1 MAVFVHSVRQVAF
14 LNTQTL
20 KMLAGA
26 LVQAYYAAKFWFSRS
41 TKRIKN
47 IASK

>member
-1 MAVFVHSVRQVAF
+1 MAIFVHSVRQVAF

-26 LVQAYYAAKFWFSRS
+26 LVQAYAAKFWFSRS
-41 TKRIKN
+41 TKRTKN